1 MKILLIGAGGVGNS
15 LAKLLATRDFYDA
28 VVVADYD
35 MSRAEGVLEWIAHR
49 FPDAAQKFSAAQIDA
64 SSAGNVT
71 EAVLTHGSTVVM
83 NAVEPSFVE
92 AIFDGSLAA
101 GADYMDMAMSLS
113 HPHPSDPHQK
123 TGIKLGDYQFEKS
136 AEWDTAG
143 RLALVG
149 MGVEPGISDVFARY
163 AADHLFSEIDEI
175 GVRDGANLVVTDDEG
190 REIFA
195 PSFSIWTTI
204 EECLNP
210 PLIWEKGAGWFTTAP
225 FSEPEVF
232 DFPAGIGPVECVNVE
247 HEEVALVPRYLD
259 AKRVTFKY
267 GLGDEFIGVLKTLNL
282 MGLDSTTPIS
292 VRTAPDSD
300 GKRSIASVAPRDL
313 VAAVLP
319 DPATLGERMSGT
331 TCAGTWVTG
340 TGPDGSP
347 REVYLY
353 HAIDNAWTMEN
364 YDAQCVVW
372 QTALAPAVALE
383 LLATGVWSG
392 TGVHGPEAFDAK
404 PFLDLMAKPEA
415 EGGYGQAW
423 GLDER

>member
-49 FPDAAQKFSAAQIDA
+49 FPDASPKFSATQIDA
-64 SSAGNVT
+64 SSAANVT
-71 EAVLTHGSTVVM
+71 EAALAHGSTVVM

-92 AIFDGSLAA
+92 AIFDGALAA

-210 PLIWEKGAGWFTTAP
+210 PLIWEKDAGWFTTAP

-282 MGLDSTTPIS
+282 VGLDSTDPIS

-300 GKRSIASVAPRDL
+300 GKRSVALVAPRDL

-340 TGPDGSP
+340 KGPDGSP

-423 GLDER
+423 GVDER

>member
-1 MKILLIGAGGVGNS
+1 MKILLVGAGGVGNS
-15 LAKLLATRDFYDA
+15 LAKLLATRNFYDE

-35 MSRAEGVLEWIAHR
+35 TARAQSVVDWIGEHFPANHARFRAEH
-49 FPDAAQKFSAAQIDA
+49 IDA
-64 SSAGNVT
+64 SRALTVT
-71 EAVLTHGSTVVM
+71 EVAQKHGSTMVM

-92 AIFDGSLAA
+92 SIFDGALAA

-113 HPHPSDPHQK
+113 KPHPSDPYSK
-123 TGIKLGDYQFEKS
+123 TGIMLGDYQFEKA
-136 AEWDTAG
+136 AEWEKAG

-163 AADHLFSEIDEI
+163 ASDHLFSEIDEI
-175 GVRDGANLVVTDDEG
+175 GVRDGANLVVTDAEG
-190 REIFA
+190 NEIFA

-210 PLIWEKGAGWFTTAP
+210 PLIFEKERGWFTTEA

-232 DFPAGIGPVECVNVE
+232 TFPAGIGPVECVNVE
-247 HEEVALVPRYLD
+247 HEEVALVPRYID

-267 GLGDEFIGVLKTLNL
+267 GLGEEFIGVLKTLNL
-282 MGLDSTTPIS
+282 LGLDSAQAVQ
-292 VRTAPDSD
+292 VRTAPNAE
-300 GKRSIASVAPRDL
+300 GKRTSASVSPRDL

-319 DPATLGERMSGT
+319 DPATLGDRMSGT

-340 TGPDGSP
+340 KGTDGAP

-353 HAIDNAWTMEN
+353 HAIDNAWTMEHFE
-364 YDAQCVVW
+364 AQCVVW
-372 QTALAPAVALE
+372 QTALAPALALE

-392 TGVHGPEAFDAK
+392 SGVHGPEGFDAV
-404 PFLDLMAKPEA
+404 PFLELMAKPEA
-415 EGGYGQAW
+415 EGGYGQEW
-423 GLDER
+423 GLEER